1 MRSST
6 VKLDEVNYRCVLFG
20 TAWQQDWHHAMNLMT
35 SMHQNEI
42 TKNQGACNAAISAC
56 RGIWTLGIHLLY
68 GMQGMQL
75 RAEVTSYSNAANAFL
90 SSLENWHMSL
100 HIFQELQCLG
110 LEVDD
115 FCESIALSTC
125 RQKWRLVLQ
134 QLNAFR
140 VLPNMVCLNA
150 GISSFSEAKYW
161 HRALGLMDEAQGTG
175 LQIDVVTIGSLM
187 KGVPKWT
194 WSLNL
199 LERMEQLRC
208 DLNTITFNAAI
219 NACEEGGAWEVALAI
234 MDDLTHSYLPLT
246 MITWNSCINSCA
258 KAEKWKVVLALLE
271 SMITAKFQPD
281 AFTFN
286 GALCA
291 MGSPET
297 WPMALHFMRC
307 MQRQEIQVSLIT
319 YGALITCCEK
329 AHQWQRALEL
339 LQGLKR
345 LGKADVISYSAAISA
360 CEKARRASVAL
371 ELLDEMRRVQVRTDD
386 ISCNAALSACEKSG
400 YWQMGLNLLE
410 QINALSP
417 GSVSFNASISA
428 MSSISAW
435 SSAVALFHAM
445 RRFQVQPDDVS
456 YNAAIT
462 SCEGKHWWVGLH
474 FFSSLQQQDPVSFGA
489 MIAACAWRRSLMLL
503 EQLEMQNWT
512 SNRISHNAAVEACR
526 GSSIWKA
533 TLALLKDMSSKQ
545 QHPDA
550 TSFFSTLLVLESCDQ
565 PRCATMVLRSL
576 EQHMQYVFK
585 I

>member
-1 MRSST
+1 MGSNLLQRDFDPAICNFPLIILNLSHNTLGGSLPDCLGKLTNLTQLLLDRNSFKGPVPSSYKSLS
-6 VKLDEVNYRCVLFG
+6 KLVDFTLHRNVNLEPHWNEEKNCAPVQDDPCKLFATRTDITPIVIIVIVLLLILCG
-20 TAWQQDWHHAMNLMT
+20 TA
-35 SMHQNEI
+35 
-42 TKNQGACNAAISAC
+42 
-56 RGIWTLGIHLLY
+56 
-68 GMQGMQL
+68 
-75 RAEVTSYSNAANAFL
+75 
-90 SSLENWHMSL
+90 
-100 HIFQELQCLG
+100 
-110 LEVDD
+110 
-115 FCESIALSTC
+115 
-125 RQKWRLVLQ
+125 
-134 QLNAFR
+134 
-140 VLPNMVCLNA
+140 
-150 GISSFSEAKYW
+150 
-161 HRALGLMDEAQGTG
+161 
-175 LQIDVVTIGSLM
+175 
-187 KGVPKWT
+187 
-194 WSLNL
+194 
-199 LERMEQLRC
+199 
-208 DLNTITFNAAI
+208 
-219 NACEEGGAWEVALAI
+219 
-234 MDDLTHSYLPLT
+234 SYLLQF
-246 MITWNSCINSCA
+246 CG
-258 KAEKWKVVLALLE
+258 WKVVLALLE

-345 LGKADVISYSAAISA
+345 QGKADVISYSAAISA

-400 YWQMGLNLLE
+400 YWQMGLSLLE

-462 SCEGKHWWVGLH
+462 TCEGKHWWVGLH
-474 FFSSLQQQDPVSFGA
+474 FFSALQQQDPVRFEAELEVQSHQSQRSSGSMQGKFHLEGNSG
-489 MIAACAWRRSLMLL
+489 IAER
-503 EQLEMQNWT
+503 
-512 SNRISHNAAVEACR
+512 
-526 GSSIWKA
+526 
-533 TLALLKDMSSKQ
+533 
-545 QHPDA
+545 
-550 TSFFSTLLVLESCDQ
+550 
-565 PRCATMVLRSL
+565 
-576 EQHMQYVFK
+576 YVFK
-585 I
+585 AATSRCNQFFFHTFGSGIL